1 MGECT
6 DAEILTAYFK
16 HRKGVKLVFRK
27 AVLRFKVKA
36 LVCPGLCSPFCLHF
50 NSEDSIND

>member
-36 LVCPGLCSPFCLHF
+36 LVCPVPSVSTLILK
-50 NSEDSIND
+50 IA